1 MAYDNNDKIYE
12 RRVCVSVCHL
22 DDYFWKDVAP
32 SLLLLYLFRGILGK
46 KKKEREM
53 FAYWIPKGET

>member
-53 FAYWIPKGET
+53 FAY